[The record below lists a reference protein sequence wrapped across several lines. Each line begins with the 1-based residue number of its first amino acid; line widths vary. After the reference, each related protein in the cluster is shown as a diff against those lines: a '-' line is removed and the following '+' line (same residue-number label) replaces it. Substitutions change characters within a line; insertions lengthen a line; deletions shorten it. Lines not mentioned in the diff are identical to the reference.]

1 MSNIINRLEYL
12 LEIEKEDL
20 PFLRSKAENIKSDQ
34 NGSSSEIVGNSLR
47 FVGVSEYVLNTDIN
61 SFKSNLVEAAR
72 IRLQLFLR
80 FNQGEPISKSFLS
93 MLSYKDLFNALATG
107 EFDLA
112 KKLALIIGGREEI
125 EKEFDHPFDY
135 NLGYALKSFV
145 LNDRSQMEK
154 WSSEFSKI
162 CDKKENSDFKGYAL
176 IFEAILIENVEKAN
190 EALIA
195 IEKGH
200 KKQSKGRG
208 VFKNSEDEVL
218 CVWGIGIANLCRS
231 YGLNVSAIPPLI
243 PDDLLVKSES
253 QNPV

>member
-1 MSNIINRLEYL
+1 MSNIINRLEHL

-20 PFLRSKAENIKSDQ
+20 PFLRSNAEKIQ
-34 NGSSSEIVGNSLR
+34 NDPKGSSLAIIANSLR
-47 FVGVSEYVLNTDIN
+47 FIGVSEYVLNTDVN
-61 SFKSNLVEAAR
+61 SFKSNLIEAAR
-72 IRLQLFLR
+72 IRYQLFLR
-80 FNQGEPISKSFLS
+80 FNKGEPISKSYLS
-93 MLSYKDLFNALATG
+93 MLSYKSLFNALAAG

-112 KKLALIIGGREEI
+112 RELATLMGGREEI

-162 CDKKENSDFKGYAL
+162 CDKKENSDFRGYAL
-176 IFEAILIENVEKAN
+176 IFEAILIEDVEKAN

-231 YGLNVSAIPPLI
+231 FGLNVSAIPPLI
-243 PDDLLVKSES
+243 PDDLLV
-253 QNPV
+253 

>member
-1 MSNIINRLEYL
+1 MSKLIERLPILHQERNEFL
-12 LEIEKEDL
+12 SMLCLNAQDKEKD
-20 PFLRSKAENIKSDQ
+20 K
-34 NGSSSEIVGNSLR
+34 NGSASASFSNSLR
-47 FVGVSEYVLNTDIN
+47 FIGVSEYVLNTDVN
-61 SFKSNLVEAAR
+61 SFKSNLIEAAR
-72 IRLQLFLR
+72 IRYQLFLR
-80 FNQGEPISKSFLS
+80 FNKGEPISKSYLS
-93 MLSYKDLFNALATG
+93 MLSYKALFNALAAG

-112 KKLALIIGGREEI
+112 RELATLMGGREEI

-162 CDKKENSDFKGYAL
+162 CDKKENSDFRGYAL
-176 IFEAILIENVEKAN
+176 IFEAILIEDVEKAN

-243 PDDLLVKSES
+243 PDDLLV
-253 QNPV
+253 